1 MTSLTD
7 SLLLSLRVDQPG
19 TLQARLHRAIREA
32 ILSGRLRPG
41 ERLPATRL
49 LAKSLSLGR
58 NTVSLAYEAL
68 ASEGYLTARGGSGH
82 YVAADLPDAPLNHD
96 PIPVRTSKTAAL
108 AALPVSSGQPALDLF
123 PRDLFARLT
132 ARAWRRAGPA
142 LLSCRDV
149 AGLPP
154 LREAVAHY
162 LRVTRDVRA
171 EAGQVVILSGVQQAL
186 SLLAHLLMPDRDA
199 GVGIEDPGYP
209 GLVETIA
216 ALGRPAI
223 SIAVDRDGAVPPA
236 PAAPTLTVLS
246 PSRQYPLGLTMP
258 LARRIAWVQAASEQG
273 FHILEDDYDSEF
285 RYEGK
290 AQPSLQGLDPS
301 GHVLYTG
308 GSSKALF
315 PAARIAWLVLPDRL
329 VDPFLKLRHALD
341 SFPPLASQLPL
352 VDFIGEGHFARHMR
366 RLRMAHRDRAE
377 TFAAAFRVTLGDRF
391 HLSGGGAGLHLIA
404 EPVTGDLPD
413 DRILARL
420 ALDAGIGAAAL
431 SVTYRD
437 VAPRQGLLLGFA
449 DIPSSEMPSRLA
461 RFKASVDA
469 GSISDFQRPHHGL
482 G

>member
-1 MTSLTD
+1 MASLTD
-7 SLLLSLRVDQPG
+7 SLLLSLRGDQPG

-32 ILSGRLRPG
+32 ILAGRLRPR

-68 ASEGYLTARGGSGH
+68 TSEGYLTARGGSGH

-96 PIPVRTSKTAAL
+96 PAPAHPAKTAAL
-108 AALPVSSGQPALDLF
+108 PNLPVSSGQPALDLF

-162 LRVTRDVRA
+162 LRVTRDVRT

-186 SLLAHLLMPDRDA
+186 SLLAHLLMPDRA
-199 GVGIEDPGYP
+199 TGVGIEDPGYP
-209 GLVETIA
+209 GLVETVE
-216 ALGRPAI
+216 ALGRPVA
-223 SIAVDRDGAVPPA
+223 SITVDRDGAVPPSA
-236 PAAPTLTVLS
+236 PAPALTVLS

-258 LARRIAWVQAASEQG
+258 LARRIAWVQAASEHG

-329 VDPFLKLRHALD
+329 VDPFLKLRHAFD

-377 TFAAAFRVTLGDRF
+377 AFISAFRAALGDRF
-391 HLSGGGAGLHLIA
+391 RLSGGDAGLHLIA
-404 EPVTGDLPD
+404 EPATGSFPD
-413 DRILARL
+413 DRTLARL
-420 ALDAGIGAAAL
+420 ALDAGIGAAPL
-431 SVTYRD
+431 SVTYR
-437 VAPRQGLLLGFA
+437 AATPRQGLLMGFA
-449 DIPSSEMPSRLA
+449 DIPPGEVEARLA
-461 RFKASVDA
+461 RFAAALAA
-469 GSISDFQRPHHGL
+469 GNL
-482 G
+482 